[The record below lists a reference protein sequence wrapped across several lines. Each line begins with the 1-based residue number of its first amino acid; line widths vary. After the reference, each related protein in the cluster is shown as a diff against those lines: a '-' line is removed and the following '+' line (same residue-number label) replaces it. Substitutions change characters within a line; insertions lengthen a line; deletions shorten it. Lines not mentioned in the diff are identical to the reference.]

1 MGFDVLG
8 GLFVMEVLKVIG
20 IIMIFLLLACS
31 VQAGTLSNILS
42 GLETVG
48 FTRGE
53 AIAWTGT
60 VLTGMAKLAPS
71 LGYGALAGA
80 LSGYITIKGAQLVDA
95 LNEWRTLK
103 RVPVAMWLRSPGVS
117 EHLIGYLRLGESDW
131 SQILVRVNVAY
142 TGGAYYPGAAI
153 YVYRKMNQNGTIVD
167 GVSFYRSISA
177 GGSSTFSQAKA
188 KALQFLAQCWNAYYA
203 AGGFTSEEFS
213 IVESAYNSAMN
224 AALGANTSF
233 SWEDKKVRTIV
244 ADTLG
249 AIKPVDEN
257 YLYYVPDYMPTSVDN
272 TPFESYITAD
282 DYDGFMSTFGTVTGG
297 YASEGVLVDDVYDSA
312 QGLMERW
319 ADIQYKLGQVTDAV
333 NALVNAWN
341 SGASVIADQLVDQLV
356 ELVPDVIGDA
366 LETGSAS
373 IVNYVNTSIADA
385 RDVISGKIDELS
397 AGIDSD
403 IDDLNSQLSALNEAL
418 DTLNVDVDM
427 SGVESRLD
435 TLIGIESESKDIL
448 SDIHN
453 VDEEAGGFW
462 GRVLEFLK
470 RIVVPREGYWDDWVN
485 DLNDE
490 MYGRIPFGVSEWI
503 SDSLSITSEE
513 GVGSLTVLN
522 ANVDLFS
529 NSLAELWSFVKELI
543 RVIVWVTCIITCV
556 IVLKPHLSID

>member
-20 IIMIFLLLACS
+20 IIMIFLWLACS
-31 VQAGTLSNILS
+31 VQAGTLSDILS
-42 GLETVG
+42 GLEAVG

-71 LGYGALAGA
+71 LGYGSLAGA
-80 LSGYITIKGAQLVDA
+80 LLGYITIKGAQLVDA

-103 RVPVAMWLRSPGVS
+103 RAPVAMWLRSPGVS
-117 EHLIGYLRLGESDW
+117 EYLGYLRLGERDW
-131 SQILVRVNVAY
+131 SQILVRVKVAY
-142 TGGAYYPGAAI
+142 TGGSYYPGAAI

-167 GVSFYRSISA
+167 GVSFGRSISA
-177 GGSSTFSQAKA
+177 GGSNSFSEAKA

-233 SWEDKKVRTIV
+233 SWEDNKVRIIV

-257 YLYYVPDYMPTSVDN
+257 YLYYVPDDMPTSVDN

-333 NALVNAWN
+333 NSLVNAWN
-341 SGASVIADQLVDQLV
+341 SGASVIADRLVSRLD

-366 LETGSAS
+366 METGSAT
-373 IVNYVNTSIADA
+373 IVNYVNDSIANA
-385 RDVISGKIDELS
+385 RDLISGKIDELS

-403 IDDLNSQLSALNEAL
+403 MDDVKSQLSALNEAL
-418 DTLNVDVDM
+418 DSLNVDVDM

-435 TLIGIESESKDIL
+435 TLIDIENESKDIL

-453 VDEEAGGFW
+453 VDENAGGFW
-462 GRVLEFLK
+462 DGVLEFLK
-470 RIVVPREGYWDDWVN
+470 RIVVPGEGYWDDWVN
-485 DLNDE
+485 DLKDE

-503 SDSLSITSEE
+503 SDSLSVTSEE
-513 GVGSLTVLN
+513 GVGSLTLLN
-522 ANVDLFS
+522 TNVDLFP
-529 NSLAELWSFVKELI
+529 NSLDVLWNFVKDLI